1 MRSQQSAGDN
11 TDAEPVVDKA
21 DRFII
26 REKPV
31 GSEMLPNKKAD
42 IC

>member
-1 MRSQQSAGDN
+1 MRSHQSAGDN
-11 TDAEPVVDKA
+11 TDAEPTATKA

-31 GSEMLPNKKAD
+31 ASEIQSKKTNLH
-42 IC
+42 